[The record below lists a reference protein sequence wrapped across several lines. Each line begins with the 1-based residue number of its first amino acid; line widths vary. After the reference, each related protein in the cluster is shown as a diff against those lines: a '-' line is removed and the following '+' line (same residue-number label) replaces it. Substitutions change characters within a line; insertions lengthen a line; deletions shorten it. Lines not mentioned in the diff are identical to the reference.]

1 MTRILVIES
10 ETRARHALKSILEG
24 AGYEVDC
31 TADTAS
37 GGLLHAEN
45 PADLVIVD
53 AIDGQARLD
62 FAAARVLVVPGGAAG
77 REREVANRVRALGAQ
92 NVLPK
97 PFKRDDLL
105 AAVRHTLEMHPT
117 SRPC

>member
-10 ETRARHALKSILEG
+10 ETRARHALKSILET
-24 AGYEVDC
+24 AGYAVDT

-37 GGLLHAEN
+37 GTLLHAEN
-45 PADLVIVD
+45 PADLIIVD

-62 FAAARVLVVPGGAAG
+62 FAGARVLVVPGGAAG

-92 NVLPK
+92 HVLPK

-105 AAVRHTLEMHPT
+105 AAVRSTLEMHPAP
-117 SRPC
+117 RPC